1 MPRSRPIHRL
11 AVLFAAAAPAL
22 LAWTGSTASAPPKPT
37 PSTLAKRFDSQ
48 VKPILATY
56 CAGCHTGKKPQAQFD
71 LGRYPNLAAVIA
83 DLPHWSLTLE
93 RVEANEMPPSGARQ
107 PSARERRVLEDWI
120 RDVREY
126 EINRTAGDPGPVLA
140 RRLSNAEYD
149 YTIRDLT
156 GVDLRPTR
164 AFPVDP
170 ANQEGFD
177 NTGESLSLSPALAR
191 KYYEAARSVADNLA
205 LTSTGFAFASH
216 PVLAETDRDKFCVLR
231 IVDFYRRQPTD
242 IADYLVAAWRYRHRG
257 VLGLPVA
264 TLGSIAADAKISP
277 RYLELVWTTLADA
290 KSDVGPMARLR
301 SRFNE
306 LPVPSGPGAS
316 APRGQCVAIRDW
328 VVSLR
333 RRIAWSHPNLSVS
346 GDFATGSYTNVLFK
360 DHLYAGTRRRYDA
373 RRLQIGGS
381 DPDLAVPADEAARAP
396 FLASFEQFASVFPDT
411 FYVDERGLMEGDAQY
426 ERSGRFLTGGTHN
439 ATSYFRD
446 DAPLMELILDD
457 AGRREIDTLWRDFAV
472 VAEFNE
478 RMYLQGIFY
487 ERNEARTIL
496 VTRDP
501 EFNFAR
507 SEDRTCAST
516 AQIRRFRDFYL
527 AKARKQGTSAATL
540 AAYDTYFQRSTAGI
554 EQEDKARIAAEPLHR
569 KALLEFAQRA
579 WRRPLVPAERTE
591 ILATYERLRTAEKLG
606 HEEAIRDSVVRILLS
621 PRYLFRV
628 DSAQVAPPRSGGA
641 VLPLA
646 NHALASRLSYFL
658 WSSLP
663 DTELLALADKGELSR
678 PEVLLAQAR
687 RMLKDPKARALAVE
701 FGGNWLDFRRFEE
714 HNAVDRERFPRFDD
728 TLRSAMFEEPVRFLT
743 DLFQNNGS
751 VLDILYGRHTFV
763 NAPLAR
769 HYGLDAPGATNARW
783 VKVDDADKV
792 GRGGVLPMGVFLT
805 ANASGLRTSPVKR
818 GYWVVRRV
826 LGERIPPP
834 PPMVPELPKDETKM
848 DRPLR
853 EMLAAHRNNPACSG
867 CHARFDSYGLVFE
880 NFGPIGERRST
891 DMGGKPVDTRAPF
904 APGVE
909 RSGMDGLR
917 SWLRERRQDDFLD
930 NFCRKLLSYGL
941 GRTLLPSDEPTL
953 RTMRRRLDSGGGKVG
968 ILIDTIVASRQFRYR
983 RAGAAGGQP

>member
-11 AVLFAAAAPAL
+11 AVLLAAAAPAV
-22 LAWTGSTASAPPKPT
+22 LAWTGSIASAPPKPT
-37 PSTLAKRFDSQ
+37 PATLAKRFDSQ
-48 VKPILATY
+48 VKPLLATY
-56 CAGCHTGKKPQAQFD
+56 CNGCHTGKKPQAQFD
-71 LGRYPNLAAVIA
+71 LGRYPNLAAVVA

-93 RVEANEMPPSGARQ
+93 RVEADEMPPSGARQ
-107 PSARERRVLEDWI
+107 PSAKERKVLEDWI
-120 RDVREY
+120 RDVREF
-126 EINRTAGDPGPVLA
+126 EIARTAGDPGPVLA

-242 IADYLVAAWRYRHRG
+242 IADYLVAAWTLRHRG
-257 VLGLPVA
+257 ALGLPVA
-264 TLGSIAADAKISP
+264 TLGSIAAEAKISP
-277 RYLELVWTTLADA
+277 RYLELVWNTLADP
-290 KSDVGPMARLR
+290 KVDVGPIARLR
-301 SRFNE
+301 ARFNE

-316 APRGQCVAIRDW
+316 APRGECASIRDW

-346 GDFATGSYTNVLFK
+346 GDFATGSYTNVLWK
-360 DHLYAGTRRRYDA
+360 DYLYAGTRRRYDP
-373 RRLQIGGS
+373 RRLQVGGA
-381 DPDLAVPADEAARAP
+381 DPDLGVPADESARAP
-396 FLASFEQFASVFPDT
+396 FLAAFEQFASMFPDA
-411 FYVDERGLMEGDAQY
+411 FYIDERGLMEGDAQY
-426 ERSGRFLTGGTHN
+426 ERSGRLLTGGTHN

-446 DAPLMELILDD
+446 DAPLMELVLDD
-457 AGRREIDTLWRDFAV
+457 PARKKLDALWRDFAV

-496 VTRDP
+496 VNRDP

-507 SEDRTCAST
+507 SEDRTCASP
-516 AQIRRFRDFYL
+516 AQILKFRDLYL
-527 AKARKQGTSAATL
+527 AKARKKGAVAETL
-540 AAYDTYFQRSTAGI
+540 AAYDLYFQRATAGI
-554 EQEDKARIAAEPLHR
+554 GKETRDRASAEPLHR
-569 KALLEFAQRA
+569 QALLGFAQRA
-579 WRRPLVPAERTE
+579 WRRPLTSGEKAEL
-591 ILATYERLRTAEKLG
+591 IATYQRLRTSENLS
-606 HEEAIRDSVVRILLS
+606 HEDAIRDSVVRILLS
-621 PRYLFRV
+621 PRFLFRI
-628 DSAQVAPPRSGGA
+628 DSIAATGMGPVSAPPRKT
-641 VLPLA
+641 VPLSDY
-646 NHALASRLSYFL
+646 ALASRLSYFL

-663 DTELLALADKGELSR
+663 DDALLAKAAKGELQK
-678 PEVLLAQAR
+678 PDVLVAEAR
-687 RMLKDPKARALAVE
+687 RLLQDQRARALAVE

-728 TLRSAMFEEPVRFLT
+728 GLRAAMFEEPVRFLL
-743 DLFQNNGS
+743 DMFQGNRP
-751 VLDILYGRHTFV
+751 VLDVLYGKHTFV
-763 NAPLAR
+763 NATLAR
-769 HYGLDAPGATNARW
+769 HYGMQFSGTNANTW
-783 VKVDDADKV
+783 VRVNNADQS
-792 GRGGVLPMGVFLT
+792 GRGGILPMGVFLT
-805 ANASGLRTSPVKR
+805 QNASGLRTSPVKR

-834 PPMVPELPKDETKM
+834 PPMVPELPKDEGKM

-880 NFGPIGERRST
+880 NFGPIGETRSR
-891 DMGGKPVDTRAPF
+891 DMGGKPVDIRAPF
-904 APGVE
+904 PGGVE
-909 RSGMDGLR
+909 KSGVEGLR
-917 SWLRERRQDDFLD
+917 AFLRERREDDFLD

-953 RTMRRRLDSGGGKVG
+953 ATMRRKLSADGGKVG
-968 ILIDTIVASRQFRYR
+968 VLIDTIVTSPQFRTR
-983 RAGAAGGQP
+983 RSSAQ